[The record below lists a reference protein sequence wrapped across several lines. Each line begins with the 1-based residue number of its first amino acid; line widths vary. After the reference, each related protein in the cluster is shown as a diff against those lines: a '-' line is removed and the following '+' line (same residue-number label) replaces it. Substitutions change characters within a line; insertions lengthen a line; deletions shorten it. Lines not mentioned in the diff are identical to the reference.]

1 MLRSVWFAVVLGALE
16 LHLQPLH
23 ADLEAIHGL
32 DGCLR
37 RHGIVIADEAWE
49 AEKEMDRVQE
59 KREGERVR
67 EREGALTGIQHVIH
81 TQVLCVFSAFVLA
94 DVPKHL
100 LRFVCLSMKT
110 LAETTFPKG
119 MNICR
124 MSWSPNSWGRW

>member
-49 AEKEMDRVQE
+49 AEKEMDRVQD

-67 EREGALTGIQHVIH
+67 EREGAQNDVGDIEE
-81 TQVLCVFSAFVLA
+81 TQMIE
-94 DVPKHL
+94 KEYN
-100 LRFVCLSMKT
+100 M
-110 LAETTFPKG
+110 
-119 MNICR
+119 
-124 MSWSPNSWGRW
+124 